1 MRGGADFTQPTGGK
15 ADPIAAQTAQNNGQN
30 NTNRALAGG
39 GSASGELGCGVSC
52 CDNNNDYSYPCPD
65 GMCGPIPQVPNAI
78 SQGLIEKAAVIATTA
93 EANAEFDAR

>member
-1 MRGGADFTQPTGGK
+1 MRGGADFSAPVGGK
-15 ADPIAAQTAQNNGQN
+15 ADPVGNMNNQNDSQN
-30 NTNRALAGG
+30 SANKSLAGG

-65 GMCGPIPQVPNAI
+65 GMCGPIPQVPNAV

>member
-1 MRGGADFTQPTGGK
+1 MRGGADFSAPTGGPN
-15 ADPIAAQTAQNNGQN
+15 DPIGDRAKQDAGQN
-30 NTNRALAGG
+30 TANNALAGG
-39 GSASGELGCGVSC
+39 GSASGGVGCGVSC

>member
-1 MRGGADFTQPTGGK
+1 MA
-15 ADPIAAQTAQNNGQN
+15 AAQVVMV
-30 NTNRALAGG
+30 
-39 GSASGELGCGVSC
+39 GCGVSC